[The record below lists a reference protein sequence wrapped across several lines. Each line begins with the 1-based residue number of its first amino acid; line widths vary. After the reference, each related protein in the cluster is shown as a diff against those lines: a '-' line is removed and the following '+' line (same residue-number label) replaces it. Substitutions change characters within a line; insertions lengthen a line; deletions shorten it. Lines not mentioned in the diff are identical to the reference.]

1 MPTSSAKC
9 LRRRLTAAGLC
20 LLPLF
25 TACTGPF
32 TPRQLELAPVSG
44 KLTLDGEPVAGAKVV
59 FLPRKL
65 FADQALPHPPAA
77 AITDQ
82 QGVYRLQTDGTEGA
96 PPGEYLVLVSKRDD
110 QSTIEETEISLLE
123 MARGLEE
130 RPSDAATEPWMSAET
145 IPSFFNWQTNLR
157 LTIPSGGN
165 SQADLELSLSDLPL
179 DRPDRLGK

>member
-1 MPTSSAKC
+1 MPTSSAKR
-9 LRRRLTAAGLC
+9 LRCRLTAAGLC

-25 TACTGPF
+25 TACAGPF
-32 TPRQLELAPVSG
+32 AQRQLELAPVSG

-110 QSTIEETEISLLE
+110 QSAIEETELSLLE
-123 MARGLEE
+123 MARRLEE
-130 RPSDAATEPWMSAET
+130 RPGDAATEPWMSAET
-145 IPSFFNWQTNLR
+145 IPPFFNWQTKLR
-157 LTIPSGGN
+157 RTIPAGGD
-165 SQADLELSLSDLPL
+165 SQANLELALSDLPL
-179 DRPDRLGK
+179 ARPDRPNK